1 MADLVTLPVSPLTAD
16 RIRSRSS
23 WASSVVDGAPH
34 DRSVSPRLGNY
45 HPGRLLAP
53 QGAEYPSFP
62 STQVHTRGGS
72 PPERARD
79 CHPCDL
85 APLHYRSP
93 VPLPI
98 TDPADRLGPT
108 SVAFPIVHSCT
119 MFGVSH
125 RVAKETP
132 MSEHQQS
139 RSLISF
145 GRVRARYPGMQQCM
159 ARGPTLDRRDQE

>member
-62 STQVHTRGGS
+62 SAQVHTRGGS

-119 MFGVSH
+119 MFGSVPAACQLWCMFCTFMRTSDVS
-125 RVAKETP
+125 RRI
-132 MSEHQQS
+132 S
-139 RSLISF
+139 RCVSRINVRQRCIS
-145 GRVRARYPGMQQCM
+145 
-159 ARGPTLDRRDQE
+159 